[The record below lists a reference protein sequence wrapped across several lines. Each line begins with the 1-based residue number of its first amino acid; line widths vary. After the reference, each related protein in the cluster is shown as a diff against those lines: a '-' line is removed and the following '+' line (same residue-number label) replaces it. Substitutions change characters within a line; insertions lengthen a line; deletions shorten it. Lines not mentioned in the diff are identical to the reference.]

1 MLVARFE
8 TRGKKYWM
16 ELHRLDSTNQH
27 GVRVAFWS
35 YRGDGCGGNLG
46 ELTED
51 DARAQFAAKV
61 VTYENDGHN
70 MRQVSGDRLEEIETI
85 KTRIANTKAMDLDQR
100 IDLLRQV
107 IREIGFPET
116 PADNRRFCRKL
127 ESMGYE
133 PMMFSAAS
141 RVIASERRET
151 VRS

>member
-8 TRGKKYWM
+8 TRGKKYWL
-16 ELHRLDSTNQH
+16 ELHRLDSTNQY
-27 GVRVAFWS
+27 GVRVASWY

-51 DARAQFAAKV
+51 DARAQFASKV
-61 VTYENDGHN
+61 ATYENDGHN
-70 MRQVSGDRLEEIETI
+70 MRQVSGDRLEEIETSR
-85 KTRIANTKAMDLDQR
+85 TRIANTKALSLDQR

-116 PADNRRFCRKL
+116 PADNRRFCKHL
-127 ESMGYE
+127 ESMGFE

-151 VRS
+151 VHN